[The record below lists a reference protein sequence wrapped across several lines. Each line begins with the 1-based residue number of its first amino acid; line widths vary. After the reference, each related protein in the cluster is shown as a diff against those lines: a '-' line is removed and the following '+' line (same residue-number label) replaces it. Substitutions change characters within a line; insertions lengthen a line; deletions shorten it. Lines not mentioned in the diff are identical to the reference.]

1 MPAWLNT
8 DLMLMWLVRLMVIF
22 LINPLHEFAHAF
34 IAHKLGDDT
43 AKREGRMTIDPLAH
57 LDPFGAIFLMAFG
70 FGWAKPVPVN
80 PANFKH
86 KNLDMM
92 FVAIAGPLM
101 NFLAAIAGIAALRM
115 TGGFEVV
122 DTQWWYCATDGS
134 SQGYLYWMLYQFVD
148 VNLLL
153 CFFNLLPIP
162 PLDGSRVLIYFLPP
176 KAAVWFMRYSRVFYG
191 VMFFLLITGVLS
203 IPLSILELLTVR
215 GLVWL
220 ASFLPVVM

>member
-1 MPAWLNT
+1 M
-8 DLMLMWLVRLMVIF
+8 
-22 LINPLHEFAHAF
+22 
-34 IAHKLGDDT
+34 
-43 AKREGRMTIDPLAH
+43 
-57 LDPFGAIFLMAFG
+57 
-70 FGWAKPVPVN
+70 
-80 PANFKH
+80 
-86 KNLDMM
+86 
-92 FVAIAGPLM
+92 
-101 NFLAAIAGIAALRM
+101 
-115 TGGFEVV
+115 